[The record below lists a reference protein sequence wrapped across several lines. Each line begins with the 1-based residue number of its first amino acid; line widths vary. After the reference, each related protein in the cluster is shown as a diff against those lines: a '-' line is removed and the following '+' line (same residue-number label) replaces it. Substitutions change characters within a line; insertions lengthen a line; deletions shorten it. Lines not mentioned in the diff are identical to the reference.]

1 MKIMKATQAGSLESC
16 DILITIEP
24 VKEGTGIIIDLE
36 SPAKKQFGDLI
47 ISEIKDVVEKM
58 GIKDIKI
65 SATDKGSLRYC
76 IKARTETA
84 LKRALG
90 ENKK

>member
-1 MKIMKATQAGSLESC
+1 MKATQAGSLESC